1 MSFLSPGGVPQMQML
16 NSAAASFPVVG
27 QPPWNCVSLSIDV
40 LHSDD
45 TQETSPEIVQCPPW
59 VQNSHRPEDSRSGS
73 RRSGKGGICKWVGQ
87 AADCGGWGSGS
98 AGRGPSQHSRGPE
111 SDPLYHVKWARLARA
126 CNPSILKVGAGE
138 SGVEE
143 YL

>member
-45 TQETSPEIVQCPPW
+45 TRETSPEIVQCPPW
-59 VQNSHRPEDSRSGS
+59 VQNSHRPEDSCSGS
-73 RRSGKGGICKWVGQ
+73 RRSGKGVYANGLAKLLTVG
-87 AADCGGWGSGS
+87 
-98 AGRGPSQHSRGPE
+98 AGDQDQLVEG
-111 SDPLYHVKWARLARA
+111 L
-126 CNPSILKVGAGE
+126 PSILE
-138 SGVEE
+138 DLS
-143 YL
+143 LIPRTM